1 MSEVVGLI
9 GVGAMGSALL
19 EQLLK
24 AGKSVQAYD
33 VSQEALARA
42 TADGAKA
49 VNSPAEAAKGASK
62 IHVFVRTDEEATD
75 AAMGSAGVLAGAVP
89 GAVLFLHS
97 TILPKTTLLIAQAA
111 AKARVEVIDAPI
123 TSVPSRVRAGQAAML
138 VGGAEATFASVEA
151 HLRQLAAS
159 VYYFGPLGSGNIAK
173 LTKNAINAVER
184 VVFSEM
190 LRLAVAGGLQP
201 RDFLEM
207 LRAEHHGSVVSEWE
221 KAVTL
226 KPSGP
231 LMRPVT
237 NLLNKDLGQTSELA
251 DDLGLDLPVT
261 RVAAVEGRALLK
273 MWIDEW
279 REAQLP

>member
-1 MSEVVGLI
+1 
-9 GVGAMGSALL
+9 
-19 EQLLK
+19 LLK
-24 AGKSVQAYD
+24 AGASVQAYD
-33 VSQEALARA
+33 VSPEALVRA
-42 TADGAKA
+42 MADGAKA
-49 VNSPAEAAKGASK
+49 VTSPAEAAKGASK
-62 IHVFVRTDEEATD
+62 IHVFVRTDEEAKD
-75 AAMGSAGVLAGAVP
+75 ATMGSAGVLAGAAP
-89 GAVLFLHS
+89 GTVLFLHS

-111 AKARVEVIDAPI
+111 AKAQVAVIDAPI
-123 TSVPSRVRAGQAAML
+123 TSVPSRVRAGKAAML

-151 HLRQLAAS
+151 HLKQLAAS
-159 VYYFGPLGSGNIAK
+159 VYYFGPLGSGNVAK